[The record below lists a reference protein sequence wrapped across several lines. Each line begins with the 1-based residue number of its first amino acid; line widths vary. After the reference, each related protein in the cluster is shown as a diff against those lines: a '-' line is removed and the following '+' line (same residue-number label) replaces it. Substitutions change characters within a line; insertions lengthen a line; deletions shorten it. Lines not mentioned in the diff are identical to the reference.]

1 MKRRGLIPRMALA
14 GVLLATVVIVSA
26 HPATADPCAD
36 VDVVFARGTGEPPG
50 IGRVGQAF
58 VDALA
63 PQLGGRTVSTYGV
76 DYPAG
81 INFLT
86 TADGANDAAAHI
98 AWMTEQCPGTQLV
111 LGGFSQGAAV
121 VSMLAGVPP
130 LGRTIGTF
138 GSAPPLPQPSADA
151 IRAVAVFGNPG
162 QRFGTPLSSTG
173 LFAGRAIDQCSPGD
187 PICVQ
192 GGRDRAAHSNYE
204 LPPYNLQAANFVAG
218 RL

>member
-1 MKRRGLIPRMALA
+1 MCGPALA
-14 GVLLATVVIVSA
+14 AVVITAPVVGGPVQ
-26 HPATADPCAD
+26 PAGADPCAD

-58 VDALA
+58 VDALT
-63 PQLGGRTVSTYGV
+63 PQLGGRSVSTYGV
-76 DYPAG
+76 NYPAS

-98 AWMTEQCPGTQLV
+98 AWMTDQCPGTQLV

-130 LGRTIGTF
+130 VGNTIGRF
-138 GSAPPLPQPSADA
+138 GSAPPLPPPSADQ

-204 LPPYNLQAANFVAG
+204 LPPYSDRAANFVAG
-218 RL
+218 LL